1 MKLNTCVIQFFNQYL
16 PRIKGVSEHTISTY
30 HSTFSIFLPFTA
42 QYFCIK
48 IESLKVE
55 HLSVNLVIAFLDYL
69 ETQRK
74 NIAATRNQRLAA
86 LKSFLRMISFLY
98 PEEKEFIEMIMD
110 IPQKNTQKKLIGFL
124 YEDEVFKVFDSV
136 DLKKKEGFRDYTM
149 LHLLYDSGARASEIA
164 TINLD
169 YFDSQ
174 HKTLAILGKG
184 NRYRL
189 VKLCLKTV
197 QLMKLYIIKYRAIPK
212 SIYRHRVFINQRR
225 EEFTR
230 SGINR
235 ICKKHLSKAL
245 PSERVKCLNPA
256 HCFRHSC
263 AVNMLSSGFTI
274 PEIKIHLGHQS
285 IVSTLKYLHL
295 DSFFK
300 QRTGGKVNELNN
312 SHISQDPKIE
322 NLIDWKNRHKLLE
335 WLDSL

>member
-1 MKLNTCVIQFFNQYL
+1 MKLNICVIQFFNQYL

-30 HSTFSIFLPFTA
+30 HSTFSIFLPFAA

-69 ETQRK
+69 ETHRK

-110 IPQKNTQKKLIGFL
+110 IPQKNTQKKIIGFL

-136 DLKKKEGFRDYTM
+136 DLKKNEGFRDYTM
-149 LHLLYDSGARASEIA
+149 LNLLYDSGARASEIA

-197 QLMKLYIIKYRAIPK
+197 QLLKLYIIKYRAIPK
-212 SIYRHRVFINQRR
+212 SIYRHRLFINQRR
-225 EEFTR
+225 EEITR
-230 SGINR
+230 YGINR

-245 PSERVKCLNPA
+245 PSERVKFLNPV

-285 IVSTLKYLHL
+285 IGSTLKYLHL
-295 DSFFK
+295 DLFFK
-300 QRTGGKVNELNN
+300 QRMGGKVNELNN